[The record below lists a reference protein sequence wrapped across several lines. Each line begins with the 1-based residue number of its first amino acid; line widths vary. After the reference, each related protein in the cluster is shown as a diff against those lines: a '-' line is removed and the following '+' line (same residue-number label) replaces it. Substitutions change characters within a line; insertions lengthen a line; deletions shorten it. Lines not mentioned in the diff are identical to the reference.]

1 MLERGRGD
9 KVASCRQVC
18 TGVLVRCVQELRCV
32 NLLLQLRCVTGRRVE
47 SESGSKKEIVPCVSV
62 RGSGVP
68 ACSYTVEMSCTYMA
82 SCVAVGQEVSF
93 DKMWHRRH

>member
-1 MLERGRGD
+1 M
-9 KVASCRQVC
+9 
-18 TGVLVRCVQELRCV
+18 
-32 NLLLQLRCVTGRRVE
+32 

-62 RGSGVP
+62 RGSGVL
-68 ACSYTVEMSCTYMA
+68 ACLYTVEMSCTYMA